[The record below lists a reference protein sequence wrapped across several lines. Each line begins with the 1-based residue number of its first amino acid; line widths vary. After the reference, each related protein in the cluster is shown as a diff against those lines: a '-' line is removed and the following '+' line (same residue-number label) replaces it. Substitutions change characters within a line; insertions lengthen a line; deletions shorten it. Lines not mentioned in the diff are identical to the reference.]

1 MSSGGLFWTSFDSPI
16 SLDRSETKE
25 SLLREP
31 SDSIIDDAIVAHRR
45 CFFLFAERDE
55 SFGFENVAKSCVV
68 EGFFL
73 RFWVECYMSCNDVCV
88 SS

>member
-1 MSSGGLFWTSFDSPI
+1 MSSGGLFWTNFDSPI

-45 CFFLFAERDE
+45 CFFFCLRKFMKALVLRMWR
-55 SFGFENVAKSCVV
+55 SRVFV
-68 EGFFL
+68 EGFFFFFKA
-73 RFWVECYMSCNDVCV
+73 FWVECYVL
-88 SS
+88 